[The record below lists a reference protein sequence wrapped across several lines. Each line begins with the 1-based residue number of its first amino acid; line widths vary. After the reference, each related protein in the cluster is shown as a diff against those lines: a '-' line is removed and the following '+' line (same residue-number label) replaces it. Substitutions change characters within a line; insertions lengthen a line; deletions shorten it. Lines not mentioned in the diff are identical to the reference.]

1 MSGAKDGWDK
11 LQILAGMIG
20 GILVPV
26 AIGGVGYLLAESEKA
41 ASVQALHAER
51 LTGFI
56 DHLASSNPK
65 QQQIAIEIA
74 NHLASTNQLPAEI
87 VPTLTR
93 IANQSSNAELAA
105 GAAATALIAAGQD
118 AVSARVVQTAF
129 TNSPPR
135 VYIHIA
141 TEQQRQQARDLEV
154 YLEEHLRDAK
164 LVVPG
169 IELKAGPAATE
180 LRYFK
185 QADKA
190 TAEAIL
196 SAIKAAGLTP
206 GLVDLSA
213 NYENSKGIRPQHFEL
228 WFGRDSGA

>member
-1 MSGAKDGWDK
+1 MSSKDRWDK
-11 LQILAGMIG
+11 LQILAGVIG

-26 AIGGVGYLLAESEKA
+26 AIGGVGYLLSESEKA
-41 ASVQALHAER
+41 AAVQALHAER

-93 IANQSSNAELAA
+93 IANQSNSAELAA

-129 TNSPPR
+129 TNSAPR

-141 TEQQRQQARDLEV
+141 TEQQRQQARALET
-154 YLEEHLRDAK
+154 YLQGQLREAK

-169 IELKAGPAATE
+169 IELKAGPTTTE

-185 QADKA
+185 KADRAMAETILAAITA
-190 TAEAIL
+190 T
-196 SAIKAAGLTP
+196 GLTP
-206 GLVDLSA
+206 ALVDLSA
-213 NYENSKGIRPQHFEL
+213 NYENSRGIRPLHFEL
-228 WFGRDSGA
+228 WYGRES